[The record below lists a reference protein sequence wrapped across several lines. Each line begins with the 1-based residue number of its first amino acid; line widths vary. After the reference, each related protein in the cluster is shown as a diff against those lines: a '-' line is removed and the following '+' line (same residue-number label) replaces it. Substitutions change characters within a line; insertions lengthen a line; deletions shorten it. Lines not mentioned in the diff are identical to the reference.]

1 MQPGWINILTSTNY
15 FQAQII
21 EGLLVENHIPVII
34 MNKKD
39 SSYLFGN
46 IEVYV
51 KENDAKNAKRLI
63 EKQKS

>member
-1 MQPGWINILTSTNY
+1 MKPGWINILTSTNY
-15 FQAQII
+15 FKAQITQ
-21 EGLLVENHIPVII
+21 GLLIENQIPAII

-51 KENDAKNAKRLI
+51 MKKDINSAKQIIQN
-63 EKQKS
+63 QK

>member
-1 MQPGWINILTSTNY
+1 MENGWINILTSTNH

-21 EGLLVENHIPVII
+21 EGLLIQNRIPVII

-46 IEVYV
+46 IELYV

-63 EKQKS
+63 KNQKS